1 MTKKAKTKT
10 ITVMGID
17 ELTYGEMEVLE
28 EVVGSLPD
36 NMEEVPKSKM
46 MIALGLIAGRR
57 QDPDLTLED
66 VRNLPV
72 GALDFGGLEDTDPK

>member
-1 MTKKAKTKT
+1 MTKKTENKT
-10 ITVMGID
+10 ITVMSMD
-17 ELTYGEMEVLE
+17 ELTYGEMEMLE
-28 EVVGSLPD
+28 EVIGRLPD

-57 QDPDLTLED
+57 VDPDLTLED

-72 GALDFGGLEDTDPK
+72 GALDFGGIEDTDPK

>member
-1 MTKKAKTKT
+1 MAKKSKT
-10 ITVMGID
+10 IAVMSMN
-17 ELTYGEMEVLE
+17 ELTYGEMELLE
-28 EVVGSLPD
+28 EVIGSLPD

-46 MIALGLIAGRR
+46 MIALGLISGRR
-57 QDPDLTLED
+57 VDPDLTLED

>member
-1 MTKKAKTKT
+1 MAKKSKT
-10 ITVMGID
+10 IAVMSMD
-17 ELTYGEMEVLE
+17 ELTYGEMELLE
-28 EVVGSLPD
+28 EVIGSLPD

-46 MIALGLIAGRR
+46 MIALGLISGRR
-57 QDPDLTLED
+57 VDPDLTLED